1 MNGEATLA
9 HARTDAGETILTK
22 LGDRQ
27 IVLVGMMA
35 SGKTSVGRLLAQK
48 LGIPFVDADQEIETA
63 ARMTIPEI
71 FALHGEAY
79 FRSGEKR
86 VIERLLASGPGVIA
100 TGGGA
105 FMNSETRGNIAV
117 RGISVW
123 LKADAETILRRAKRR
138 NNRPLLQTE
147 NPEATVRALIDVRYP
162 IYALADITV
171 VSEDGPHETTME
183 AVTHALGTHLR
194 PMQS

>member
-1 MNGEATLA
+1 MNDAATLP
-9 HARTDAGETILTK
+9 DAEVRDRDKILEALGEK
-22 LGDRQ
+22 Q

-35 SGKTSVGRLLAQK
+35 SGKTSVGRLLAQR
-48 LGIPFVDADQEIETA
+48 LEIPFVDADQEIETA

-71 FALHGEAY
+71 FARHGEPY

-86 VIERLLASGPGVIA
+86 VIERLLSSGPGVIA

-105 FMNSETRGNIAV
+105 FMNDETRGNIAG
-117 RGISVW
+117 RGISIW

-147 NPEATVRALIDVRYP
+147 NPEATVRALIDIRYP

-171 VSEDGPHETTME
+171 VSEDGPHEATVE
-183 AVTHALGTHLR
+183 SVARALGAHLQKGA
-194 PMQS
+194 P